1 MKRQS
6 QSANSSSSIANS
18 NFAVFQNVGEMS
30 TAKSYH
36 LVSLI
41 SVVSKVF
48 KKLLHNRTV
57 DYPEKCAFFFNF
69 RHGFRSFLLIADLLT
84 VVCITISR
92 VFSRSGTTQALALD
106 ISKAFNRVW
115 HAGLLQKLMES

>member
-1 MKRQS
+1 
-6 QSANSSSSIANS
+6 
-18 NFAVFQNVGEMS
+18 MS

-48 KKLLHNRTV
+48 KKLVHNRTV
-57 DYPEKCAFFFNF
+57 DYLEKSVLFSNF
-69 RHGFRSFLLIADLLT
+69 QYGFRSFLLIADLLT
-84 VVCITISR
+84 VVSDRISR
-92 VFSRSGTTQALALD
+92 AFNRSGTTQAVALD

-115 HAGLLQKLMES
+115 HAGLLQKLMKN